1 VVSGA
6 DPAAI
11 SGAVIGRPG
20 RDHPTTVFLSVHKGA
35 STFLADHF
43 APAMVG
49 HLDGLRHI
57 AIGQELA
64 AGRSMDELALPPRGV
79 VATRV
84 YPRHFNRLLEAPAPP
99 RGRLADKALIMLRR
113 DPRDAAVSLYYSVRY
128 SHAEPPATDP
138 KWRRRFQERRAMLE
152 RLNVQDGI
160 TQLTARTA
168 MREFLRTE
176 GFLRRFPA
184 TLLTTYERLVGDF
197 PGWLEQ
203 VRQHLGWSDELA
215 RAIGAGLQD
224 QVKAPPE
231 EDPRRHKRRVTPGN
245 WREVFDDRL
254 CERFERRLGRY
265 LTEAGYGW

>member
-1 VVSGA
+1 MVSGA
-6 DPAAI
+6 DPAAA
-11 SGAVIGRPG
+11 SGPALGRPG
-20 RDHPTTVFLSVHKGA
+20 RDHATTVFLSVHKGA

-43 APAMVG
+43 APAMVR
-49 HLDGLRHI
+49 HLDGLRHV

-79 VATRV
+79 VATRI

-99 RGRLADKALIMLRR
+99 QGRLANKKLIMLRR

-138 KWRRRFQERRAMLE
+138 TWRRRFHQRRTMLE
-152 RLNVQDGI
+152 ALDVREGI
-160 TQLTARTA
+160 ARLTARTA
-168 MREFLRTE
+168 IREFLRTE

-184 TLLTTYERLVGDF
+184 TLLTTYETLVGDF

-203 VRQHLGWSDELA
+203 VRRHLGWSAELA
-215 RAIGAGLQD
+215 RSIGAGLED

-245 WREVFDDRL
+245 WQEVFDERL
-254 CERFERRLGRY
+254 SEVFQRRLGRY
-265 LTEAGYGW
+265 LTGAGYEW